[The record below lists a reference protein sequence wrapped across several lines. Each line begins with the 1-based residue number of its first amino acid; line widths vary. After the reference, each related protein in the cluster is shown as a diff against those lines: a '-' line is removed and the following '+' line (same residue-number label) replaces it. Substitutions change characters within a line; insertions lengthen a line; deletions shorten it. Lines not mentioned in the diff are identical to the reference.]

1 MMFFKKKHVALEE
14 VAPYYW
20 EEKSYMMVIPKE
32 ENEDILKLALERL
45 EKAGDINLIENHYD
59 VENNVFNIKLKYD
72 KEEYEVGMYMGGI
85 SVPEYYVYHNIL
97 FTDEEKRAI
106 LSAKRALTI
115 FMKFNEN
122 HQKSYQLEL
131 KLAVTLVP
139 DQIGVMDESA
149 ERMLPAKWV
158 NLTANSKVLPNP
170 KNLFTIQAVKGD
182 KDNVWLHTHGL
193 NRCGV
198 TELEIL
204 ESDSKNY
211 QSHYNL
217 INTYA
222 MYLLDKK
229 NELEPRYNGAYIG
242 RLINDEPVVATCVSW
257 TEGINEYKKLD
268 LGGIVDRKEGHNSKT
283 SIIFLYQSE
292 EDENNKVL
300 KKVSIYNDIWSENP
314 IFFIS
319 DKETKRM
326 KELAIE
332 RFSYIKE
339 AFKNKENQILIKVGL
354 PLKEEGNFE
363 HIWFE
368 LLEIK
373 GNKFK
378 AKLTQEPYDIE
389 DIHTGDEA
397 WYTKD
402 DITDWI
408 IYTKEFTINPDN
420 VYLLKNK

>member
-1 MMFFKKKHVALEE
+1 MFFKKKQTKLEE
-14 VAPYYW
+14 ASPYYW
-20 EEKSYMMVIPKE
+20 EEKSYMMVIPKC
-32 ENEDILKLALERL
+32 ENEDILKLAIERL
-45 EKAGDINLIENHYD
+45 EAMKEIKLIENHYD
-59 VENNVFNIKLKYD
+59 IETNVFNIKLEYEN
-72 KEEYEVGMYMGGI
+72 EEYEVGMYMGGI
-85 SVPEYYVYHNIL
+85 SVPEYYVYRNIL
-97 FTDEEKRAI
+97 FTDEEKVSI
-106 LSAKRALTI
+106 LNAKKALTI
-115 FMKFNEN
+115 FMKFNDN

-131 KLAVTLVP
+131 KLAITLVP

-149 ERMLPAKWV
+149 EKMLPAKWV

-182 KDNVWLHTHGL
+182 KDAVWLHTHGL
-193 NRCGV
+193 NRCGI
-198 TELEIL
+198 TELEVL

-229 NELEPRYNGAYIG
+229 DEFEARYNGAYIG
-242 RLINDEPVVATCVSW
+242 RLINGDPVVATCVSW
-257 TEGINEYKKLD
+257 TEGINEYKKLE
-268 LGGIVDRKEGHNSKT
+268 LGGLTDRKEGHNSKT

-292 EDENNKVL
+292 EDENNRIL
-300 KKVSIYNDIWSENP
+300 KKVSVYNDIWSENP

-319 DKETKRM
+319 DNETKRM

-332 RFSYIKE
+332 RFNYIKD
-339 AFKNKENQILIKVGL
+339 AFKNKDNQILIKVGL
-354 PLKEEGNFE
+354 PLKEEGKFE

-378 AKLTQEPYDIE
+378 AKLTQEPYDVE
-389 DIHTGDEA
+389 GIHTGDEA

-402 DITDWI
+402 DVTDWI
-408 IYTKEFTINPDN
+408 IYTPEYAINPDTA
-420 VYLLKNK
+420 YLLER